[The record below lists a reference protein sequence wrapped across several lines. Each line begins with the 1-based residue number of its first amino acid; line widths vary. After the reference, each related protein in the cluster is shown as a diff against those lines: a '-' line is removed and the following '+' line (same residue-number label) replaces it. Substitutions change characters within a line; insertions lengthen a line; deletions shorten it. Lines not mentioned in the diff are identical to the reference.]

1 METPF
6 NNTPSEQTAS
16 VKRIAINVGA
26 VAIGAVVT
34 FGFVKWQD
42 QQSKIAELSDMVTQM
57 QQTPVQAVAPQADV
71 TTAMAPAPVAADV
84 DVVSRNATV
93 DLTAISDA
101 TATLATAV
109 PEELSAADQIN
120 AIMAQPEAALGSDA
134 VINAT
139 RLETLA
145 IIDAGVQEL
154 VEAVVAGEYDI
165 HTDYADD
172 DFSGRI
178 HFEFVRGAAGEQE
191 QLERFIAQA
200 AEDGII
206 AHSGSVVGS
215 DGSVNGHIMLFDLV
229 ERSMENGTIAEQR
242 AVQRMQQQAVALL
255 NETADVG
262 EPLNAQGEQYYV
274 VENGDS
280 LAYIAF
286 QFYGNTNSYLRIFEA
301 NRSQLSSPERIRV
314 GQRLFIPQI

>member
-134 VINAT
+134 VRNAT